1 MLTDCDN
8 IKVGDNMSLGKR
20 LRDLRNS
27 RGYTQRELAELLSIA
42 NSTLAMYEI
51 DKREPDN
58 KTLGILADF
67 FNVTT
72 DYLLGREQKNST
84 IAAHRTDNP
93 TDDLPKEALDKI
105 EEFKELMRLKY
116 GKK

>member
-1 MLTDCDN
+1 MT
-8 IKVGDNMSLGKR
+8 LGERLAQLREEKR
-20 LRDLRNS
+20 LTQKDLAALTSIS
-27 RGYTQRELAELLSIA
+27 RSRLS
-42 NSTLAMYEI
+42 LYEI

-58 KTLGILADF
+58 TTLIALADF
-67 FNVTT
+67 FNVTV
-72 DYLLGREQKNST
+72 DYLLGREEKNST

>member
-1 MLTDCDN
+1 MTFGERLAQLREEKKLTQ
-8 IKVGDNMSLGKR
+8 K
-20 LRDLRNS
+20 
-27 RGYTQRELAELLSIA
+27 ELAALTSISRSRLS
-42 NSTLAMYEI
+42 LYEI

-58 KTLGILADF
+58 STLIALADF
-67 FNVTT
+67 FNVTI
-72 DYLLGREQKNST
+72 DYLLGREEKDST

>member
-1 MLTDCDN
+1 MLGEN
-8 IKVGDNMSLGKR
+8 LKSLRIKKGLTQQQ
-20 LRDLRNS
+20 LADLLKINRVT
-27 RGYTQRELAELLSIA
+27 YTQYEL
-42 NSTLAMYEI
+42 

-58 KTLGILADF
+58 TTLIALADF
-67 FNVTT
+67 FNVST
-72 DYLLGREQKNST
+72 DYLLGREEKDST

>member
-1 MLTDCDN
+1 MLGEN
-8 IKVGDNMSLGKR
+8 LKSLRIKKGLTQQQ
-20 LRDLRNS
+20 LADLLKINRVT
-27 RGYTQRELAELLSIA
+27 YTQYEL
-42 NSTLAMYEI
+42 

-58 KTLGILADF
+58 TTLIALADF
-67 FNVTT
+67 FNVST
-72 DYLLGREQKNST
+72 DYLLGREEKDST
-84 IAAHRTDNP
+84 IAAHRTDTP

>member
-1 MLTDCDN
+1 MFAEV
-8 IKVGDNMSLGKR
+8 IR
-20 LRDLRNS
+20 HLRNLK
-27 RGYTQRELAELLSIA
+27 GLTQRELGDIVGVTQQAVGRWEAGLA
-42 NSTLAMYEI
+42 FPDTPTLV
-51 DKREPDN
+51 R
-58 KTLGILADF
+58 LADF

-72 DYLLGREQKNST
+72 DYLLGREEKTST

>member
-1 MLTDCDN
+1 MLGEN
-8 IKVGDNMSLGKR
+8 LKSLRIKKELTQQQ
-20 LRDLRNS
+20 LADLLKINRVT
-27 RGYTQRELAELLSIA
+27 YTQYEL
-42 NSTLAMYEI
+42 

-58 KTLGILADF
+58 TTLIALADF

-72 DYLLGREQKNST
+72 DYLLGREEKNST

>member
-1 MLTDCDN
+1 MLGEN
-8 IKVGDNMSLGKR
+8 LKSLRIKKELTQQQ
-20 LRDLRNS
+20 LADLLKINRVT
-27 RGYTQRELAELLSIA
+27 YTQYEL
-42 NSTLAMYEI
+42 

-58 KTLGILADF
+58 TTLIALADF
-67 FNVTT
+67 FNVTI
-72 DYLLGREQKNST
+72 DYLLGREEKNST

>member
-1 MLTDCDN
+1 MLN
-8 IKVGDNMSLGKR
+8 LKEARESK
-20 LRDLRNS
+20 
-27 RGYTQRELAELLSIA
+27 GYTQDQVADFLGVSRPTYTRYEQGTRECSHETLL
-42 NSTLAMYEI
+42 
-51 DKREPDN
+51 K
-58 KTLGILADF
+58 LADF

-72 DYLLGREQKNST
+72 DYLLGREEKSST

>member
-1 MLTDCDN
+1 MLGENLKTLRTNKKMTQQDVADMLN
-8 IKVGDNMSLGKR
+8 IP
-20 LRDLRNS
+20 
-27 RGYTQRELAELLSIA
+27 RGTYAH
-42 NSTLAMYEI
+42 YEI
-51 DKREPDN
+51 NKREPDN
-58 KTLGILADF
+58 ATLILLADF
-67 FNVTT
+67 FEVTV
-72 DYLLGREQKNST
+72 DYLLGREEKTTT

>member
-1 MLTDCDN
+1 MLGEN
-8 IKVGDNMSLGKR
+8 LKSLRIKKGLTQQQVA
-20 LRDLRNS
+20 DLLKINRVT
-27 RGYTQRELAELLSIA
+27 YTQYEL
-42 NSTLAMYEI
+42 

-58 KTLGILADF
+58 TTLIALADF
-67 FNVTT
+67 FNVTV
-72 DYLLGREQKNST
+72 DYLLGREEKNST

>member
-1 MLTDCDN
+1 MTFGERLAQLREEKNLTQ
-8 IKVGDNMSLGKR
+8 K
-20 LRDLRNS
+20 
-27 RGYTQRELAELLSIA
+27 ELAALTSISRSRLS
-42 NSTLAMYEI
+42 LYEI

-58 KTLGILADF
+58 STLILLADF
-67 FNVTT
+67 FNVTV
-72 DYLLGREQKNST
+72 DYLLGREEKNST

>member
-1 MLTDCDN
+1 MLGENLKTLRTNKKMTQQDVADMLN
-8 IKVGDNMSLGKR
+8 IP
-20 LRDLRNS
+20 
-27 RGYTQRELAELLSIA
+27 RGTYAH
-42 NSTLAMYEI
+42 YEI
-51 DKREPDN
+51 NKREPDN
-58 KTLGILADF
+58 ATLILLADF
-67 FNVTT
+67 FEVTV
-72 DYLLGREQKNST
+72 DYLLGREEKDST